1 MKNRSTVSA
10 FLALAFLL
18 LFAPRA
24 LYGEEPNDGAASAAC
39 DVFVEVG
46 ANVAV
51 MAMAASLDLGSIQT
65 GVFSGTIPFR
75 VDANTERLKIWAATT
90 RLFKGDDPDTV
101 HVAPIKLAYQSTVD
115 IYPHNANPVG
125 GEDNHARYRGL
136 YQIDDFPGY
145 YTESI
150 VFESAQNGHFSQQ
163 VDMVVWWDQDDP
175 ERPMGEYSGKV
186 RLLAEVVLPG
196 D

>member
-1 MKNRSTVSA
+1 MKNRLSVSA

-24 LYGEEPNDGAASAAC
+24 LCGDVPNEGADAVC

-51 MAMAASLDLGSIQT
+51 MPLAAALDLGSIQT

-75 VDANTERLKIWAATT
+75 VDANTERLELWAAAT

-101 HVAPIKLAYQSTVD
+101 HVDPIRIAYGSTAD
-115 IYPHNANPVG
+115 IYPHMASPVG

-145 YTESI
+145 VTESI
-150 VFESAQNGHFSQQ
+150 VFESSQNNHFSQQ
-163 VDMVVWWDQDDP
+163 VDLVIWWDQDDP

-186 RLLAEVVLPG
+186 RLLAKVVLPG
-196 D
+196 E